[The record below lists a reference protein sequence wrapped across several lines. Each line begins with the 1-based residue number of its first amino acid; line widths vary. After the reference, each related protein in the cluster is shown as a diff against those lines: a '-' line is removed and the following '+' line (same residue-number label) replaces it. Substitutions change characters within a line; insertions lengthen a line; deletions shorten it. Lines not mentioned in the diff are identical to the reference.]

1 MNHFTVLSRVLVLLQ
16 KKIWRRC
23 GNNEPF
29 YSEENQMHLNAAI
42 SRLEAGQGKEHEL
55 IDA

>member
-1 MNHFTVLSRVLVLLQ
+1 MENLLSRVLVLPQ

-42 SRLEAGQGKEHEL
+42 SRMEAGQGKEHEL